1 MKYLKKIKSLLS
13 TFIHINIFMSLCVLK
28 KFCTNKTF
36 IKSIRFYKK
45 SKVEINGS
53 SIVINNGNLN
63 FNTPLQKKNGAHS
76 YLTMCKL
83 SRLIIQN
90 QFTIHTGA
98 DIYIG
103 EGAELELGGGYIMN
117 SAYIRCLKRIKIGEG
132 VAIAKDVIILDS
144 DRHDILYDGYVQTKE
159 ISIGNHVWIGARV
172 TILKGVKIGDGA
184 IVAAGSVVSKDVP
197 GKTLVGGVPAK
208 VIKENVTW
216 K

>member
-1 MKYLKKIKSLLS
+1 MKYLNKIKSVV
-13 TFIHINIFMSLCVLK
+13 FISIYINIFMSLCVLK

-45 SKVEINGS
+45 SKVKIDGS
-53 SIVINNGNLN
+53 SIIINNGNLN

-83 SRLIIQN
+83 SRLIIQKP
-90 QFTIHTGA
+90 FTISTGA

-117 SAYIRCLKRIKIGEG
+117 SAHIRCLKKIKIGED
-132 VAIAKDVIILDS
+132 VAIARDVIILDS
-144 DRHDILYDGYVQTKE
+144 DRHEILYDGYVQTKE
-159 ISIGNHVWIGARV
+159 ISIGNHVWIGSRV

-184 IVAAGSVVSKDVP
+184 IIAAGSVVSKDVP
-197 GKTLVGGVPAK
+197 AKTLVGGIPAK
-208 VIKENVTW
+208 IIKDNVTW